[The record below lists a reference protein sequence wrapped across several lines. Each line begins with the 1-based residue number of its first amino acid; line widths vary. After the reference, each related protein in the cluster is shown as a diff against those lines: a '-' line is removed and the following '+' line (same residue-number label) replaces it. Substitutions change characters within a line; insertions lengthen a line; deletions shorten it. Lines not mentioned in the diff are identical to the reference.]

1 MNTKTASYTP
11 DHTLYNTI
19 ESAIKATVRITS
31 SYDIRDKFNPAE
43 LDSQG
48 KSVGSGFF
56 IDNKGHILTCNH
68 VVSDSIKI
76 FVNIPDGGKK
86 SYRARIISLYPQL
99 DIAVIKIHDYQNKH
113 YIKLGSSD
121 ECKMGSDTIAIGY
134 PLGDETVK
142 TTKGTVSGK
151 KNHLIQTDTTINPG
165 SSGGPL
171 LNTQYEAIGV
181 NSSKMTG
188 QSTEGTSYIVP
199 IDIFKT
205 VMYQMMGQGSDVVS
219 VHGSDVVSVHGS
231 DVVSVHGS
239 DVVSLSVQSQDI
251 SPSDNQHMED
261 ITVIYKPNLYCDF
274 QTLEN
279 ETSNLLCHEYT
290 LKNKSIEGFML
301 ITIYKKS
308 PLAICENPMNIYDI
322 LMEFDGKKIDCYGDV
337 DTDCKLGKLDLG
349 SYVLRCVANQNI
361 RIKYFSVKAQTII
374 ETFIVLKNEY
384 LYQIPEIFYPQ
395 KINYLNID
403 GVVICQLTLDHISD
417 IINDRYPASM
427 ACRASMYRYML
438 TENREEPRIFISR
451 VLPES
456 SKADSKNLDNSEGCV
471 IVRANGH
478 IVQTIDQFKSIC
490 LINPIIV
497 SGKRYM
503 HLEMSNRENITMCI
517 DSYSDQ

>member
-1 MNTKTASYTP
+1 MSKPKNIKTVSHTP
-11 DHTLYNTI
+11 DHTLNNTI

-56 IDNKGHILTCNH
+56 IDDKGHILTCNH

-76 FVNIPDGGKK
+76 FVNLPDGGKK
-86 SYRARIISLYPQL
+86 SYKAHIISLYPEL
-99 DIAVIKIHDYQNKH
+99 DLAIIKIHDYQNKH

-151 KNHLIQTDTTINPG
+151 KNHLIQTDTTINQG

-171 LNTQYEAIGV
+171 LNTQYEAIGI

-188 QSTEGTSYIVP
+188 QSTEGTGYIVP

-205 VMYQMMGQGSDVVS
+205 VMYQMM
-219 VHGSDVVSVHGS
+219 VHEHNAV
-231 DVVSVHGS
+231 
-239 DVVSLSVQSQDI
+239 
-251 SPSDNQHMED
+251 SPSIQLQDN

-279 ETSNLLCHEYT
+279 ETSDLLCSEYI
-290 LKNKSIEGFML
+290 LKNKKSIEGFML

-308 PLAICENPMNIYDI
+308 PLSICANPMKIYDI

-337 DTDCKLGKLDLG
+337 DTDCKLGKLNLE

-361 RIKYFSVKAQTII
+361 RIKYFSVKAQNIIDTI
-374 ETFIVLKNEY
+374 IVLKNEY

-395 KINYLNID
+395 KISHINID

-427 ACRASMYRYML
+427 ACQASMYRYML
-438 TENREEPRIFISR
+438 MENREEPRIFISR

-471 IVRANGH
+471 IVRANGD

-490 LINPIIV
+490 STKPIVISRKKYV
-497 SGKRYM
+497 

-517 DSYSDQ
+517 DSYFDQ